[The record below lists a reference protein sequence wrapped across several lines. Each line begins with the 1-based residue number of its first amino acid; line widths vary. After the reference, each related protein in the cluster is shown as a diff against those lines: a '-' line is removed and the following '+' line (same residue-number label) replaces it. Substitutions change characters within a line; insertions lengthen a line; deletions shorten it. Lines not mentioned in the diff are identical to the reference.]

1 MGRLKKNCMRIMRAR
16 KKHYEIIG
24 KIKIVIF
31 KILMFPFN
39 IMIYIS
45 FIYFLKKD
53 MLNFKNFEEEVN
65 HIIEEV
71 RK

>member
-31 KILMFPFN
+31 KILIFPIN
-39 IMIYIS
+39 IIIFIS
-45 FIYFLKKD
+45 FICFRKKSMLILDIQDTTDKFIED
-53 MLNFKNFEEEVN
+53 MKKL
-65 HIIEEV
+65 
-71 RK
+71 